1 MVRNGRVR
9 LGLKSYAWPLLA
21 VFAVLGII
29 ACDSPNPTPTQGPSD
44 GADMGHSTPTATPTT
59 TPVPTQR
66 ATRTPD
72 SQASTPSPDDGDEE
86 ESGNALDFKVLAP
99 RDGTGVE
106 IRAVRVLGTARPDA
120 IVAVNGNPVEP
131 NANGRFVYDLSL
143 EAGVNFIEVVATDIA
158 GEEAS
163 EGIAVFAVS
172 PSSAVPLTL
181 FYPSDGLQVASGT
194 VTVTGGT
201 RRDAV
206 VGVNGRPVEVN
217 ELGIFSA
224 IVSLEPGQWNVI
236 EVVAADLND
245 NVNFQT
251 VAVFSS
257 Q

>member
-1 MVRNGRVR
+1 MAWNRKAR
-9 LGLKSYAWPLLA
+9 LGLERCVLPLLA
-21 VFAVLGII
+21 VIVVFGTI
-29 ACDSPNPTPTQGPSD
+29 ACSSPDPDPTQPPSNGPD
-44 GADMGHSTPTATPTT
+44 LGNSTPPATPRLAQGATPTSQSPAT
-59 TPVPTQR
+59 GEDSTVPEN
-66 ATRTPD
+66 PL
-72 SQASTPSPDDGDEE
+72 GLE
-86 ESGNALDFKVLAP
+86 VLAP

-106 IRAVRVLGTARPDA
+106 IRAVRVLGTVRPDA

-131 NANGRFVYDLSL
+131 SADGSFAYDLSV
-143 EAGVNFIEVVATDIA
+143 EAGVNYIEVIATDTF
-158 GEEAS
+158 GETAS

-181 FYPSDGLQVASGT
+181 LYPSDGLQVASGMM
-194 VTVTGGT
+194 TVTGGT

-206 VGVNGRPVEVN
+206 VGVNGMPVEVN

-224 IVSLEPGQWNVI
+224 TVTLERGQWNVI
-236 EVVAADLND
+236 EVVSADLND